1 MARRERRKFTDEYKP
16 EVVALVRSS
25 GKGIAAI
32 SRDLDL
38 TETAVREW
46 VQRADIDGGTRN
58 GLSTAEREELT
69 RLRRQVRVLTRDSQ
83 LCGTCGVSM
92 WRTRRSMTLPP
103 NSSRSPSRRM
113 SGRTPHMSAMLLVPS
128 APCATRAVGAASRK
142 FRKAPHSSPSTWA
155 NMIHLRS
162 AMLISELTADASIGK
177 IRFMPVW

>member
-1 MARRERRKFTDEYKP
+1 MARRERRKFTDEYKA

-69 RLRRQVRVLTRDSQ
+69 RLRRQVRVLEEERTILKKAAAGSTGRRNTGAESNRWSHEAER
-83 LCGTCGVSM
+83 LSWPGV
-92 WRTRRSMTLPP
+92 
-103 NSSRSPSRRM
+103 
-113 SGRTPHMSAMLLVPS
+113 
-128 APCATRAVGAASRK
+128 
-142 FRKAPHSSPSTWA
+142 
-155 NMIHLRS
+155 
-162 AMLISELTADASIGK
+162 ELERNQVEFALGVVAEV
-177 IRFMPVW
+177 RVARQVLA